1 MMVAI
6 PYIPLGKELVDG
18 INYLSENLDFF
29 FDAVSSAITALVA
42 LFYDI
47 MALFPPALLIAVVT
61 VIAWKASK
69 LPVAAFSVASLSLI
83 YSMRL
88 WDATLHTLSL
98 VFVATLIALVLGIPL
113 GILKARKPLASTL
126 FEPLLDFM
134 QTLPSMSYLIPAV
147 LFFGIGEA
155 PGVVATVIF
164 AMPPAIRL
172 TCLGIEQVSENIV
185 EVGTSFGATS
195 RQILTK
201 IELPIAM
208 PSIAM
213 GVNQTIMLSFSMVVI
228 AGFIGAGGLGEVI
241 ISGIQRY
248 SLVHALE
255 AGLSIVFLAIILDRI
270 TKAIARIYEH

>member
-1 MMVAI
+1 MMI
-6 PYIPLGKELVDG
+6 PRIPIGRELVNG
-18 INYLSENLDFF
+18 INFLSDNLHAIF
-29 FDAVSSAITALVA
+29 SAISSGINAMVGGVYDVLAFLPPVLLVALVA
-42 LFYDI
+42 LI
-47 MALFPPALLIAVVT
+47 S
-61 VIAWKASK
+61 WKAAR
-69 LPVAAFSVASLSLI
+69 LHVAAFSVASLSLI

-88 WDATLHTLSL
+88 WDATLHTLAL
-98 VFVATLIALVLGIPL
+98 VFVATAIALFLGIPM
-113 GILKARKPLASTL
+113 GILKARKPVVSTL
-126 FEPLLDFM
+126 LEPLLDFM
-134 QTLPSMSYLIPAV
+134 QTLPSLSYLIPAV

-172 TCLGIEQVSENIV
+172 TCLGIEQVSEQIV
-185 EVGTSFGATS
+185 EVGTSFGSTS

-213 GVNQTIMLSFSMVVI
+213 GINQTIMLAFSMVVI

-255 AGLSIVFLAIILDRI
+255 AGLSVVFLAIILDRI